1 MPYATSG
8 KEKDKMANFELK
20 RHKKSDK
27 IKWVLTGIAFV
38 LLFVFLAGLCMQLFA
53 KDDKYKPSEWF
64 KKQDTEQTEQLP
76 AEGGENGT
84 ARTHIKAMAAKFSLN
99 EETDGTGIMPLSN
112 SEITESELRAIT
124 GTTTATILSSTN
136 LALWRSV
143 FTGNNNIKKEILN
156 NFIFY

>member
-1 MPYATSG
+1 M
-8 KEKDKMANFELK
+8 NELG

-38 LLFVFLAGLCMQLFA
+38 LVFVFLVGLCMQLFA

-112 SEITESELRAIT
+112 SEIMPLYNPNMSASELCTIT
-124 GTTTATILSSTN
+124 GSSTAEFLSDSE
-136 LALWRSV
+136 LA
-143 FTGNNNIKKEILN
+143 LN
-156 NFIFY
+156 NFVMNCLVKHVIVVNVKFF